1 MLSVNILRVLSCLLL
16 LFQVAQTA
24 IIPIRQ
30 YDSEEQ
36 DDATNDDTNSQ
47 TSEPSLSLMA
57 PSASATATAPLQP
70 GDNLAGGTEIIIPYY
85 VYPAEGAWTPVEQL
99 AANNPNVKFTVII
112 NPSSGPGGDTLPDA
126 NWRKAIPKLTAH
138 SNVAVIGYVAT
149 CYGGRP
155 LSAVQ
160 RDITTYANWPTVSG
174 DASFAVHGIFFDEA
188 AAEPDDKKV
197 TFYKQLTT
205 QVKENKGFGP
215 HNNVVMNP
223 GTIPDNAYLEIPDS
237 TVIFESPHSR
247 FQEALAGDEFDRVK
261 NIDKARLSSM
271 VTSVPTGTDLAG
283 LVGQLRDITG
293 HIYLSNSASYLEYPQ
308 ALEEAARVIGS
319 S

>member
-1 MLSVNILRVLSCLLL
+1 MLSVNVLRILSCLLL

-30 YDSEEQ
+30 YDSEDQ
-36 DDATNDDTNSQ
+36 NDSINPDTDTE
-47 TSEPSLSLMA
+47 TSEPSFTLMA
-57 PSASATATAPLQP
+57 PSASATPAASQQP
-70 GDNLAGGTEIIIPYY
+70 GGDPAGGTDIIIPHY
-85 VYPAEGAWTPVEQL
+85 VYPADGGWTPLEQL
-99 AANNPNVKFTVII
+99 ATNNPNVKFTVII
-112 NPSSGPGGDTLPDA
+112 NPSSGPGGDALPDA

-155 LSAVQ
+155 ISDVQ
-160 RDITTYANWPTVSG
+160 RDITTYANWPTASG

-188 AAEPDDKKV
+188 AAELDDKKV
-197 TFYKQLTT
+197 TYYKQLTS

-215 HNNVVMNP
+215 QSNVVMNP
-223 GTIPDNAYLEIPDS
+223 GTIPDNAYLDIPDS

-247 FQEALAGDEFDRVK
+247 FQEALAGHEFDRVK
-261 NIDKARLSSM
+261 NIDKARLSSI
-271 VTSVPTGTDLAG
+271 VTSVPSGTDLAG

-293 HIYLSNSASYLEYPQ
+293 HIYLSNSASYLEYSQ
-308 ALEEAARVIGS
+308 ALEEAARIIGS